1 MSEISSKRQV
11 AKNAIM
17 LYIRMIFTM
26 FVGLYSSRVVLQ
38 TLGVTDYGVYNV
50 VAAVVPFFGFFSNS
64 MAASTSRFLT
74 LELGRGNKKRL
85 QKTFSSALI
94 IQLGVALSMILLAET
109 VGLWFLF
116 NMLKIPAERFNTAF
130 WVYQI
135 SALSVL
141 FDCTQVPYN
150 ACIIAHERMNV
161 YAYVEILKTILKLL
175 ILYLLVIGNLDKLL
189 LYAIL
194 SFLVGVII
202 TLIYRI
208 YCIRNFKECRF
219 EFKVDKD
226 IIKPML
232 SFSGFDTFTGLCAN
246 VNFQGIPYFIN
257 IVFSVILNAAAGI
270 VLTVTNVF
278 RSFVGNITTAF
289 RPQIIKLYAQE
300 KYIEMMDIYYLS
312 LRMLIFIMS
321 VVIIIFIYNCDYILE
336 LWLGNVPAYTDIL
349 LDICFF
355 EVFFDVI
362 TSNLKI
368 GIHAAGKIRKYS
380 VSQGVV
386 KLMVIPLAILC
397 LLVAK
402 KPEHIYIINTLSTFI
417 CMVLSVYYLK
427 ENIPYF
433 SIRDFI
439 FNLGSMLLPVVP
451 TVVILLFLNELRL
464 SNSVSL
470 LSSSGVILV
479 CMTLFSYIFLGYKNR
494 QVVNTIVKNKLFKK
508 FNS

>member
-74 LELGRGNKKRL
+74 LELGKGDKNRL
-85 QKTFSSALI
+85 KKTFSNALI

-116 NMLKIPAERFNTAF
+116 NMLKIPADRFNTAF

-135 SALSVL
+135 SAFSVL

-208 YCIRNFKECRF
+208 YCVRNFEECRF

-232 SFSGFDTFTGLCAN
+232 SFSGFDMFTGLCAN

-300 KYIEMMDIYYLS
+300 KYKEMMDIYYLS

-336 LWLGNVPAYTDIL
+336 LWLGKVPAYTVIL

-368 GIHAAGKIRKYS
+368 GIHAAGKIKKYS

-397 LLVAK
+397 LFFAK
-402 KPEHIYIINTLSTFI
+402 KPEHIYIINALSTFI

-433 SIRDFI
+433 SILDFS
-439 FNLGSMLLPVVP
+439 FNIGSMLLPIAP
-451 TVVILLFLNELRL
+451 TIVILLLLNGLTL
-464 SNSVSL
+464 SNAISFI
-470 LSSSGVILV
+470 SSSGIILV
-479 CMTLFSYIFLGYKNR
+479 CMSLFSYISLGYKNR
-494 QVVNTIVKNKLFKK
+494 QVVNTIIKNKLFKK

>member
-74 LELGRGNKKRL
+74 LELGKGDKNRL
-85 QKTFSSALI
+85 KKTFSNALI

-116 NMLKIPAERFNTAF
+116 NMLKIPADRFNTAF

-135 SALSVL
+135 SAFSVL

-150 ACIIAHERMNV
+150 ACIIAHEKMNV

-208 YCIRNFKECRF
+208 YCVRNFEECRF

-232 SFSGFDTFTGLCAN
+232 SFSGFDMFTGLCAN

-300 KYIEMMDIYYLS
+300 KYKEMMDIYYLS

-336 LWLGNVPAYTDIL
+336 LWLGKVPAYTVIL

-368 GIHAAGKIRKYS
+368 GIHAAGKIKKYS

-397 LLVAK
+397 LFFAK
-402 KPEHIYIINTLSTFI
+402 KPEHIYIINALSTFI

-433 SIRDFI
+433 SIRDFS
-439 FNLGSMLLPVVP
+439 FNIGSMLLPIAP
-451 TVVILLFLNELRL
+451 TIVILLLLNGLTL
-464 SNSVSL
+464 SNAISFI
-470 LSSSGVILV
+470 SSSGIILV
-479 CMTLFSYIFLGYKNR
+479 CMSLFSYISLGYKNR
-494 QVVNTIVKNKLFKK
+494 QVVNTIIKNKLFKK

>member
-1 MSEISSKRQV
+1 
-11 AKNAIM
+11 
-17 LYIRMIFTM
+17 M

-74 LELGRGNKKRL
+74 LELGKGDKNRL
-85 QKTFSSALI
+85 KKTFSNALI

-135 SALSVL
+135 SAFSVL

-150 ACIIAHERMNV
+150 ACIIAHEKMNV

-194 SFLVGVII
+194 SFLVGLII
-202 TLIYRI
+202 TLIYRV
-208 YCIRNFKECRF
+208 YCVRNFEECRF
-219 EFKVDKD
+219 EFKIDKD

-232 SFSGFDTFTGLCAN
+232 SFSGFDMFTGLCAN

-300 KYIEMMDIYYLS
+300 KYKEMMDIYYLS
-312 LRMLIFIMS
+312 LRMLIFIMAI
-321 VVIIIFIYNCDYILE
+321 VIIIFIYNCNYILG
-336 LWLGNVPAYTDIL
+336 LWLGKVPAYTVIL

-380 VSQGVV
+380 V
-386 KLMVIPLAILC
+386 L
-397 LLVAK
+397 
-402 KPEHIYIINTLSTFI
+402 
-417 CMVLSVYYLK
+417 
-427 ENIPYF
+427 
-433 SIRDFI
+433 
-439 FNLGSMLLPVVP
+439 
-451 TVVILLFLNELRL
+451 
-464 SNSVSL
+464 
-470 LSSSGVILV
+470 
-479 CMTLFSYIFLGYKNR
+479 
-494 QVVNTIVKNKLFKK
+494 
-508 FNS
+508 

>member
-1 MSEISSKRQV
+1 
-11 AKNAIM
+11 
-17 LYIRMIFTM
+17 MIFTM

-74 LELGRGNKKRL
+74 LELGKGDKNRL
-85 QKTFSSALI
+85 KKTFSNALI

-135 SALSVL
+135 SAFSVL

-150 ACIIAHERMNV
+150 ACIIAHEKMNV

-194 SFLVGVII
+194 SFLVGIII
-202 TLIYRI
+202 TLIYRV
-208 YCIRNFKECRF
+208 YCVRNFEECRF
-219 EFKVDKD
+219 EFKIDKD

-232 SFSGFDTFTGLCAN
+232 SFSGFDMFTGLCAN

-300 KYIEMMDIYYLS
+300 KYKEMMDIYYLS
-312 LRMLIFIMS
+312 LRMLIFIMAI
-321 VVIIIFIYNCDYILE
+321 VIIIFIYNCNYILG
-336 LWLGNVPAYTDIL
+336 LWLGKVPAYTVIL

-386 KLMVIPLAILC
+386 KLMVIPLAILY

-427 ENIPYF
+427 ENVPYF

-494 QVVNTIVKNKLFKK
+494 QVVNTIVINKLFKK

>member
-1 MSEISSKRQV
+1 MSELSSKRQV

-64 MAASTSRFLT
+64 MAASTSRFIT
-74 LELGRGNKKRL
+74 LELGIGDKKRL

-94 IQLGVALSMILLAET
+94 IQIGVALGMILLAET

-116 NMLKIPAERFNTAF
+116 NMLKIPIERFNTAF

-135 SALSVL
+135 SAFSVL

-175 ILYLLVIGNLDKLL
+175 ILYLLIIGNFDKLL

-194 SFLVGVII
+194 SFLVGGII

-208 YCIRNFKECRF
+208 YCIRNFEECRF
-219 EFKVDKD
+219 NFKVEKE

-232 SFSGFDTFTGLCAN
+232 SFSGFDTVTGLCAN

-278 RSFVGNITTAF
+278 RSFVGNIITAF

-300 KYIEMMDIYYLS
+300 KYKEMIDIYYLS
-312 LRMLIFIMS
+312 LRMLTFIMT
-321 VVIIIFIYNCDYILE
+321 IIITIFIYNCNYILE
-336 LWLGNVPAYTDIL
+336 LWLGKVPAYTVIL
-349 LDICFF
+349 LNICFF

-368 GIHAAGKIRKYS
+368 GIYAAGKIKKYS
-380 VSQGVV
+380 VFQGIV
-386 KLMVIPLAILC
+386 KLFVIPLAILC
-397 LLVAK
+397 LLVVK
-402 KPEHIYIINTLSTFI
+402 KPEHIYIINALSTFI
-417 CMVLSVYYLK
+417 CMILSVYYLK

-433 SIRDFI
+433 SIGNFI
-439 FNLGSMLLPVVP
+439 FNMGSMLLPIVP
-451 TVVILLFLNELRL
+451 TIVILLLMSKLRL
-464 SNSVSL
+464 SNSVSF
-470 LSSSGVILV
+470 LSSIGVVFV
-479 CMTLFSYIFLGYKNR
+479 CMSLFSYIFLGHKNR
-494 QVVNTIVKNKLFKK
+494 QIVNTIINNKLLKIFKL
-508 FNS
+508 

>member
-38 TLGVTDYGVYNV
+38 TLGITDYGVYNV

-74 LELGRGNKKRL
+74 LELGRGEKKRL

-135 SALSVL
+135 SAFSVL

-150 ACIIAHERMNV
+150 ACIIAHEKMNV

-175 ILYLLVIGNLDKLL
+175 ILYLLIIGNFDKLL

-208 YCIRNFKECRF
+208 YCIRNFEECRF
-219 EFKVDKD
+219 EFKIDKD

-300 KYIEMMDIYYLS
+300 KYKEMIDIYYLS

-321 VVIIIFIYNCDYILE
+321 VVIIIFIYNCNYILG
-336 LWLGNVPAYTDIL
+336 LWLGKVPAYTVIL

-368 GIHAAGKIRKYS
+368 GIHAAGKIKRYS
-380 VSQGVV
+380 IFQGIV
-386 KLMVIPLAILC
+386 KLLVIPLALLC
-397 LLVAK
+397 LLFAK
-402 KPEHIYIINTLSTFI
+402 KPEHIYIINALSTSF

-439 FNLGSMLLPVVP
+439 FNLGSMILPIVP

-464 SNSVSL
+464 SDSVSL

-494 QVVNTIVKNKLFKK
+494 QVVNTIVKNKLFKN

>member
-1 MSEISSKRQV
+1 
-11 AKNAIM
+11 
-17 LYIRMIFTM
+17 MIFTM

-38 TLGVTDYGVYNV
+38 TLGITDYGVYNV

-74 LELGRGNKKRL
+74 LELGRGEKKRL

-135 SALSVL
+135 SAFSVL

-150 ACIIAHERMNV
+150 ACIIAHEKMNV

-175 ILYLLVIGNLDKLL
+175 ILYLLIIGNFDKLL

-208 YCIRNFKECRF
+208 YCIRNFEECRF

-300 KYIEMMDIYYLS
+300 KYKEMIDIYYLS

-321 VVIIIFIYNCDYILE
+321 VVIIIFIYNCNYILG
-336 LWLGNVPAYTDIL
+336 LWLGKVPAYTVIL

-368 GIHAAGKIRKYS
+368 GIHAAGKIKRYS
-380 VSQGVV
+380 IFQGIV
-386 KLMVIPLAILC
+386 KLLVIPLALLC
-397 LLVAK
+397 LLFAK
-402 KPEHIYIINTLSTFI
+402 KPEHIYIINALSTSF

-439 FNLGSMLLPVVP
+439 FNLGSMILPIVP

-464 SNSVSL
+464 SDSVSL

-494 QVVNTIVKNKLFKK
+494 QVVNTIVKNKLFKN

>member
-161 YAYVEILKTILKLL
+161 YAYVEILKTILTFLL
-175 ILYLLVIGNLDKLL
+175 
-189 LYAIL
+189 
-194 SFLVGVII
+194 GVII

-257 IVFSVILNAAAGI
+257 IVFSVILYAAAGI

-321 VVIIIFIYNCDYILE
+321 VVIIFFIYNCDYILE
-336 LWLGNVPAYTDIL
+336 LWLGNVPAYTIIL

-494 QVVNTIVKNKLFKK
+494 QVVNKIVKNKFFKK
-508 FNS
+508 FIS

>member
-1 MSEISSKRQV
+1 MSELSSKRQV

-17 LYIRMIFTM
+17 LYVRMIFTM

-74 LELGRGNKKRL
+74 LELGRGDIKRL

-94 IQLGVALSMILLAET
+94 IQIGVALSMILLAET
-109 VGLWFLF
+109 IGLWFLF

-130 WVYQI
+130 WVYQL

-150 ACIIAHERMNV
+150 ACIIAHEKMNV

-208 YCIRNFKECRF
+208 YCIRNFEECRF

-232 SFSGFDTFTGLCAN
+232 SFSSFDTFTGLCAN

-278 RSFVGNITTAF
+278 RSFVGNIITAF

-300 KYIEMMDIYYLS
+300 KYTEMIDIYYLS

-321 VVIIIFIYNCDYILE
+321 VVIIIFIYNCNYILE
-336 LWLGNVPAYTDIL
+336 VWLGKVPAYTVLL

-362 TSNLKI
+362 SSNLKI
-368 GIHAAGKIRKYS
+368 GIHAAGKIKRYS
-380 VSQGVV
+380 IFQGIV
-386 KLMVIPLAILC
+386 KLLVIPLAILC
-397 LLVAK
+397 LSVAK
-402 KPEHIYIINTLSTFI
+402 KPEDIYIINTLSTFL

-427 ENIPYF
+427 KNIPYF
-433 SIRDFI
+433 SIRDFS
-439 FNLGSMLLPVVP
+439 FNIGSMLLPIVP
-451 TVVILLFLNELRL
+451 TIVILLFMDGVRL
-464 SNSVSL
+464 SNSISF
-470 LSSSGVILV
+470 LSSVGVILV
-479 CMTLFSYIFLGYKNR
+479 SMSLFTYIFLGNKNR
-494 QVVNTIVKNKLFKK
+494 QLVNTIIKNKLFEK